1 MARTERSCWCGRV
14 TKNRSKYCPEHQRQ
28 ASREK
33 QASRKVS
40 SGWEW
45 TRITDRIKERDGF
58 QCTEIL
64 GDGKRCPET
73 DGLEVDH
80 VVALEDGGT
89 NDDANL
95 RTRCADH
102 HLDKHRRQRGQRKG

>member
-1 MARTERSCWCGRV
+1 MARTERSCWCGRI
-14 TKNRSKYCPEHQRQ
+14 TKGRSKYCPEHQQQ

-33 QASRKVS
+33 QQSRKIG

-45 TRITDRIKERDGF
+45 SRITARIKKRDGHR
-58 QCTEIL
+58 CTEIL
-64 GDGKRCPET
+64 DDGTRCTET
-73 DGLEVDH
+73 AGLEVDH

-95 RTRCADH
+95 RTRCAEH
-102 HLDKHRRQRGQRKG
+102 HLDKHRRERRQRRG